1 MAEVVCLFVCFF
13 FVFFFFLAALGIHCC
28 TGFSLVAAGG
38 GHSGYDTQASHCRG
52 SSQLRSVG
60 SRADGLQ

>member
-1 MAEVVCLFVCFF
+1 MAEVVCLFVFLF
-13 FVFFFFLAALGIHCC
+13 SFFFLAALGIHCC

-38 GHSGYDTQASHCRG
+38 GHAGYDTQASHCRG
-52 SSQLRSVG
+52 SSRLRSVG